1 MKFLAKHPAGQI
13 YELTREE
20 MQRPALIS
28 ELGINELWTV
38 NHSGEWIPMATF
50 LGLSGGQFQPAQPN
64 TSGLPNLATL
74 AAGSLLAASA
84 PWTPGSL
91 FALILRLLGL
101 YLVFEVFRS
110 LLTEISSL
118 LTILEAVPTPDI
130 ALLPIAISY
139 GFYLIVGLYLL
150 AGPRALLAWIFRP
163 A

>member
-1 MKFLAKHPAGQI
+1 MKFLAKHPAGQT
-13 YELTREE
+13 YELTHAE
-20 MQRPALIS
+20 MQHPALIS

-38 NHSGEWIPMATF
+38 HHGGEWIPMATF
-50 LGLSGGQFQPAQPN
+50 LGLSGGQFEPAQPN
-64 TSGLPNLATL
+64 ISDLPSLGTL
-74 AAGSLLAASA
+74 AAGPLLAASA

-101 YLVFEVFRS
+101 YLVFEVLRS
-110 LLTEISSL
+110 LLAEISGL
-118 LTILEAVPTPDI
+118 LATPEALPTPGT

-139 GFYLIVGLYLL
+139 GSYLIVGLYLL